1 MHLWSVQTR
10 ERCAPVAGGSD
21 HTFNGIRIPVHI
33 VTAVNALQ
41 VILRGCETAYSL
53 DT

>member
-1 MHLWSVQTR
+1 M
-10 ERCAPVAGGSD
+10 ECADARALCPGGSD

>member
-10 ERCAPVAGGSD
+10 ERCAPVD